1 MKNTT
6 LVALLLLSTQCFANS
21 IKDSLENIESEW
33 ASIYYNTPNTNQSRA
48 YSHLLDKI
56 IALSEQHTDNAELI
70 FWQAVVKATNADYQ
84 DAFTALNSI
93 KDARK
98 LLAKAIEIN
107 PKTMNGSAYVTLG
120 TLYYM
125 VPKWPIAFGDDQTAQ
140 KMLEIALQINPN
152 GIDSNYFYGK
162 FLLSQNKP
170 DEAAKYFEIAVRA
183 PARNEQFYADSQLK
197 TEASLAL
204 KNAKEQ
210 KVGNS
215 KNLFLS
221 LFSSATLK

>member
-1 MKNTT
+1 MKKTT

-21 IKDSLENIESEW
+21 IKDSLNNIESEW
-33 ASIYYNTPNTNQSRA
+33 ASIYYSKSNSNKSRA
-48 YSHLLDKI
+48 YNHLLDKI

-70 FWQAVVKATNADYQ
+70 FWQAVVKATNADHQ
-84 DAFTALNSI
+84 DGLAALNSV

-125 VPKWPIAFGDDQTAQ
+125 VPKWPIAFGDEQTAQ
-140 KMLEIALQINPN
+140 KMLAIALQINPN

-162 FLLSQNKP
+162 FLLSQNKS
-170 DEAAKYFEIAVRA
+170 DEAAKYFERAVKA
-183 PARNEQFYADSQLK
+183 PARNEQLYADSQLK

-210 KVGNS
+210 KVGTS